1 MSLTQV
7 SLTRNNTTRM
17 SRKYLARSNT
27 GTTRRSSSV
36 SRGSIE
42 GSGWESTVAAVFES
56 ATIRKVSSRDDENS
70 TSSSNVLPSPE
81 VRVKRLRR
89 LLQGSV
95 VAGDTDF
102 ESKDSA
108 ADIDK

>member
-1 MSLTQV
+1 
-7 SLTRNNTTRM
+7 M
-17 SRKYLARSNT
+17 SRKYVTRASRSNT

-95 VAGDTDF
+95 VVVGDTDF
-102 ESKDSA
+102 ESKDAA

>member
-1 MSLTQV
+1 
-7 SLTRNNTTRM
+7 M
-17 SRKYLARSNT
+17 SRKYVTRASRSNT

-56 ATIRKVSSRDDENS
+56 ATIRKVSSQDDENS

-81 VRVKRLRR
+81 VRVRRLRR

-95 VAGDTDF
+95 VVVGDTDF
-102 ESKDSA
+102 ESKDAA

>member
-1 MSLTQV
+1 
-7 SLTRNNTTRM
+7 M
-17 SRKYLARSNT
+17 SRKYVTRASRSNT

-56 ATIRKVSSRDDENS
+56 ATIRKVSSQDDDENS

-95 VAGDTDF
+95 VVVGNTDF
-102 ESKDSA
+102 ESKDAA